1 MNVKELLKKCQRDR
15 TAVLATNFY
24 NFETLTA
31 VMQAAQRMQAPV
43 LLQLTRSSKMTGK
56 EKEFAR
62 RAIAD
67 YGVEGWIHLDHGG
80 SVELVERCLDAGFDS
95 VMIDASER
103 PFDENVSTT
112 RRVVELARSYGVN
125 VEAELGYV
133 AKLGQAQGGGFT
145 TPEEAARF
153 VEATG
158 VDALAVA
165 IGSAHGFYKQAPR
178 LDIERLAQIHA
189 ATDAALVLHG
199 SSGIPHD
206 MVREAI
212 ANGIVKVNLATE
224 IKDNFMPKSR
234 GAGRGAALRKIP
246 HGRQQQGEIGEHNR
260 ATDRLRKAILD
271 NPPNHPAS
279 DRQKRD
285 DSYPRT
291 FVLRASQYLHPVV
304 QRYPD
309 EIYYGYPCIPTKKRC
324 AVNRHT
330 ALNTTSMDQLAAK
343 PEKSVWKAA
352 AS

>member
-1 MNVKELLKKCQRDR
+1 MNVKELLKKCQRGR

-43 LLQLTRSSKMTGK
+43 LLQLTRSSIDYMGL
-56 EKEFAR
+56 EQAVGMGR
-62 RAIAD
+62 R
-67 YGVEGWIHLDHGG
+67 IHLDHGG

-112 RRVVELARSYGVN
+112 RRVVELARPYGVN

-224 IKDNFMPKSR
+224 IKDNFMRALKGVLLESEEID
-234 GAGRGAALRKIP
+234 LRKVFP
-246 HGRQQQGEIGEHNR
+246 
-260 ATDRLRKAILD
+260 KAV
-271 NPPNHPAS
+271 A
-279 DRQKRD
+279 
-285 DSYPRT
+285 
-291 FVLRASQYLHPVV
+291 PVV
-304 QRYPD
+304 
-309 EIYYGYPCIPTKKRC
+309 ELLC
-324 AVNRHT
+324 
-330 ALNTTSMDQLAAK
+330 
-343 PEKSVWKAA
+343 EKYRMVGSSKVK
-352 AS
+352 

>member
-43 LLQLTRSSKMTGK
+43 LLQLTRSSINYMGL
-56 EKEFAR
+56 EQAVGMGR

-80 SVELVERCLDAGFDS
+80 SVELVERC
-95 VMIDASER
+95 R

-112 RRVVELARSYGVN
+112 RRVVELARPYGVN

-224 IKDNFMPKSR
+224 IKDNFMRALKGVLLESEEID
-234 GAGRGAALRKIP
+234 LRKVFP
-246 HGRQQQGEIGEHNR
+246 
-260 ATDRLRKAILD
+260 KAV
-271 NPPNHPAS
+271 A
-279 DRQKRD
+279 
-285 DSYPRT
+285 
-291 FVLRASQYLHPVV
+291 PVV
-304 QRYPD
+304 
-309 EIYYGYPCIPTKKRC
+309 ELLC
-324 AVNRHT
+324 
-330 ALNTTSMDQLAAK
+330 
-343 PEKSVWKAA
+343 EKYRMVGSSKVK
-352 AS
+352 

>member
-43 LLQLTRSSKMTGK
+43 LLQLTRSSIDYMGL
-56 EKEFAR
+56 EQAVGMGR

-112 RRVVELARSYGVN
+112 RRVVELARPYGVN

-178 LDIERLAQIHA
+178 LDIERLARCWCCTA
-189 ATDAALVLHG
+189 V
-199 SSGIPHD
+199 
-206 MVREAI
+206 
-212 ANGIVKVNLATE
+212 
-224 IKDNFMPKSR
+224 
-234 GAGRGAALRKIP
+234 
-246 HGRQQQGEIGEHNR
+246 
-260 ATDRLRKAILD
+260 
-271 NPPNHPAS
+271 
-279 DRQKRD
+279 
-285 DSYPRT
+285 
-291 FVLRASQYLHPVV
+291 RAS
-304 QRYPD
+304 
-309 EIYYGYPCIPTKKRC
+309 PTTWCAKRSP
-324 AVNRHT
+324 T
-330 ALNTTSMDQLAAK
+330 ASSRSTSPPRSRTTSCARSKAYCSKARRSTCERFSQKPWHRSWSCFAK
-343 PEKSVWKAA
+343 NTAWSAA
-352 AS
+352 AR